1 VLVLVLLLPELMR
14 PGRAVFRLYAH
25 TAGGITALGKA
36 ASTAGHA
43 ITAAAGYL
51 TLHEHTPQQLYD
63 VEGPP
68 AGKPEAM
75 LAGADGDGSLP
86 TGAPS
91 DVEAAAAA
99 GPSCMAAVAD
109 EPASVAPGAGRRS
122 PITRRHIVWALFA
135 GERPLHR
142 TGIALRGAFVSSD
155 CPDAAAAALILC
167 NAPSRRGVYVRGA
180 PVQALCTSVRSS
192 SWQSDRTMHF
202 RQVLPATPW

>member
-1 VLVLVLLLPELMR
+1 MLLLVLLLPELMR

-25 TAGGITALGKA
+25 TAGGITAVGKA

-43 ITAAAGYL
+43 FTAAAGYV
-51 TLHEHTPQQLYD
+51 TLHEHTPQQLYN

-68 AGKPEAM
+68 AGKPEAT

-86 TGAPS
+86 TGAAS

-99 GPSCMAAVAD
+99 GPPCMAAVAD
-109 EPASVAPGAGRRS
+109 EPASMAPGAGRRS

-142 TGIALRGAFVSSD
+142 TGTALRGALVGSD
-155 CPDAAAAALILC
+155 YPAAAAAALLLC
-167 NAPSRRGVYVRGA
+167 SAPRRRGVNVRGA

-192 SWQSDRTMHF
+192 SWQSDLIMHF
-202 RQVLPATPW
+202 QQVLPATPW